1 MKTYNRHE
9 NRFQVDKKIEDGEQ
23 SVKDDVHVR
32 SGRPKNSNA
41 KLAKNQ

>member
-1 MKTYNRHE
+1 MKTYNHHE

-23 SVKDDVHVR
+23 SVKDDVR